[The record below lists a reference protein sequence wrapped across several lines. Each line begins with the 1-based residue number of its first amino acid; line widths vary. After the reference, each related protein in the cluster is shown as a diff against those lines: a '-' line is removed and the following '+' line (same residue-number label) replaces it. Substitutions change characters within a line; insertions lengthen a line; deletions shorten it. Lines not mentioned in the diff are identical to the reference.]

1 MSNLPG
7 ALITGCNGFVG
18 QWLSRYLQTAGYAV
32 FGIGNTDNGLIADI
46 AYNKIDILDTTAL
59 TAIIGDIQP
68 ELIFHLAGV
77 SYLPDAD
84 KSPCRSID
92 INVMGSL
99 SLFESIRCACPAS
112 KALFV
117 GSSKEYSS
125 NVNATTI
132 TETIHPVPENFY
144 GITKYC
150 SEMIGQQ
157 YVRQFGLKIFF
168 TRSFNHT
175 GPGQSPLFVCSDWAK
190 QVVQIELG
198 KKEPVLLTGN
208 LESTIDFTDVR
219 DVVDSY
225 YRILKSGKAG
235 EVYNVCSGTGYT
247 LEWILNY
254 LTNKSSKNINIQ
266 HESVKNRNHAT
277 NRYLTGDNS
286 KLKKHTGWN
295 CTISMKKTLDDLYN
309 YWMEQLAHAAIND

>member
-1 MSNLPG
+1 MNNLPG

-18 QWLSRYLQTAGYAV
+18 KWLSRYLQTAGYEV
-32 FGIGNTDNGLIADI
+32 FGIGNSDHSLVADI
-46 AYNKIDILDTTAL
+46 KYNKIDILETAAL
-59 TAIIGDIQP
+59 TAILGDIQP

-99 SLFESIRCACPAS
+99 SLFESIRSACPAS
-112 KALFV
+112 KTLFV

-132 TETIHPVPENFY
+132 TENIHPVPENFY

-150 SEMIGQQ
+150 AEMIGQQ
-157 YVRQFGLKIFF
+157 YVRQFGLNIFF

-175 GPGQSPLFVCSDWAK
+175 GPGQAPLFVCSDWAK

-198 KKEPVLLTGN
+198 EKEPVLLTGN

-219 DVVDSY
+219 DVVDGY

-254 LTNKSSKNINIQ
+254 LISKSSKNITIHN
-266 HESVKNRNHAT
+266 ESVKNRNHAT

-295 CTISMKKTLDDLYN
+295 CTIPMVNTLDDLYN
-309 YWMEQLAHAAIND
+309 YWMEQLTHPAINS

>member
-1 MSNLPG
+1 MPNISN
-7 ALITGCNGFVG
+7 ALITGSNGFVG
-18 QWLSRYLQTAGYAV
+18 QWLSEHLQANGYTV
-32 FGIGNTDNGLIADI
+32 YGIDNSESSRNHKVT
-46 AYNKIDILDTTAL
+46 YTQIDILDTSKFSSL
-59 TAIIGDIQP
+59 IEKLQP

-84 KSPCRSID
+84 RSPCRSIE
-92 INVMGSL
+92 INVMGTL
-99 SLFESIRCACPAS
+99 SIFESVRIAS
-112 KALFV
+112 PDSKVLIV

-132 TETIHPVPENFY
+132 TEDIHPVPENFY
-144 GITKYC
+144 GISKYC
-150 SEMIGQQ
+150 GEILGQQ
-157 YVRQFGLKIFF
+157 YARQFGMKFFF

-175 GPGQSPLFVCSDWAK
+175 GPGQSPLFVCSDWAR
-190 QVVQIELG
+190 QVVQIERG
-198 KKEPVLLTGN
+198 NAEPVLSTGN

-219 DVVDSY
+219 DVVDGY

-254 LTNKSSKNINIQ
+254 LVSKSSKSITIH
-266 HESVKNRNHAT
+266 HESAKLRNHAT
-277 NRYLTGDNS
+277 NRYLTGDNT

-295 CTISMKKTLDDLYN
+295 RTIPMEKTLDDLYS
-309 YWMEQLAHAAIND
+309 YWLEQ